1 MFIVFEGIDGCGKD
15 TLISKLKQ
23 HLESTGSKVKVY
35 SNIDNGALV
44 DEIRAYLANG
54 GISSYLLSFIVL
66 ANIVDTY
73 RSIAKDIENGY
84 TVLCSR
90 WTMSSIT
97 YGGYKDESQFNKV
110 YNVANSLDVTPDIT
124 FYLNVKPSIAL
135 TRIQKR
141 GSTEER
147 YDDIEKLTKISAK
160 YNALLYEDTTKLS
173 KYIYEID
180 ANDTIYNVYNNIIR
194 YIDITRDNVCI

>member
-15 TLISKLKQ
+15 TQIDILKQ
-23 HLESTGSKVKVY
+23 YLERSNHKVKIY
-35 SNIDNGALV
+35 SNIDNGVLAS
-44 DEIRAYLANG
+44 EIRDYLSNG

-97 YGGYKDESQFNKV
+97 YGGYKDKSQFNAAKV
-110 YNVANSLDVTPDIT
+110 LKVSPYFVKDYEVAFRNYPMKKVSAIVAALRDIDVKSKGVGASSMSQHDLLKELLI
-124 FYLNVKPSIAL
+124 
-135 TRIQKR
+135 
-141 GSTEER
+141 
-147 YDDIEKLTKISAK
+147 KIF
-160 YNALLYEDTTKLS
+160 N
-173 KYIYEID
+173 
-180 ANDTIYNVYNNIIR
+180 
-194 YIDITRDNVCI
+194 